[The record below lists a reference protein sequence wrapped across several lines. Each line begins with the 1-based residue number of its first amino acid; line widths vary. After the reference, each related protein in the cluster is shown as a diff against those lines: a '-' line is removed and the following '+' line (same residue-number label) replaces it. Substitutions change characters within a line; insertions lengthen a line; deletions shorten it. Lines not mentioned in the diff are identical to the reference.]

1 MTVTEILINHYKTW
15 RDTTQNK
22 KHEEYASTMLDAVYR
37 GEYKRA
43 FAELGA
49 RGTTYYD
56 STNNVTYPSTKAASQ
71 AFGVS
76 AETLEKKFEE
86 LGLIRIRK
94 NNGIGR

>member
-1 MTVTEILINHYKTW
+1 MNVRELLINHYKTW
-15 RDTTQNK
+15 RDTTVNK
-22 KHEEYASTMLDAVYR
+22 QHAEYASTMLDSVYR
-37 GEYKRA
+37 GDYKRA

-56 STNNVTYPSTKAASQ
+56 TINNVTYPSTKAASQ

-86 LGLIRIRK
+86 MGLIRIRK